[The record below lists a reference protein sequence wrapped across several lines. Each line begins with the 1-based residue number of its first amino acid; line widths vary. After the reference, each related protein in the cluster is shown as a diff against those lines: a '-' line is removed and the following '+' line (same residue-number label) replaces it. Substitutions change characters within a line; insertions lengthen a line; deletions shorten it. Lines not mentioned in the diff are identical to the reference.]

1 MSEVQEDPCKFLL
14 VVKGDQKFLLKAPTS
29 DERDKWVDSITDA
42 LHNLDRIKDGDVFGQ
57 ASLRS
62 SLRRNAVTI
71 TRSSSL
77 SPTSVVLNNGTQS
90 PQGSPR
96 SSPKNSPRN
105 SPIHFLEYPA
115 TFSRSDSLPSNGTR
129 RRSSPVLTKKSKLA
143 SRESLNKEQ
152 ENSND
157 MQLPIQRTVSTL
169 STSSYSS
176 TNSYGSSA
184 GQPPAAA
191 GSPVTLQRSKSS
203 VIQDRKPNIQIN
215 SDETAGSQRV
225 SNLHFSNF

>member
-1 MSEVQEDPCKFLL
+1 MSEVQEDPCKFLV
-14 VVKGDQKFLLKAPTS
+14 VVKGDQKFLFKASTS
-29 DERDKWVDSITDA
+29 DERDNWVDSITDA

-57 ASLRS
+57 ASTRS

-96 SSPKNSPRN
+96 SSPRN

-115 TFSRSDSLPSNGTR
+115 TFSRSDSLPSNGTHK
-129 RRSSPVLTKKSKLA
+129 RSSPVLTKRSKLA

-157 MQLPIQRTVSTL
+157 MQLPMQRTVSTL

-184 GQPPAAA
+184 GQPPAIA

-225 SNLHFSNF
+225 SNLHFSYL